1 MKQNRYRKPLCGA
14 LLALLSSSAV
24 PAHANLDN
32 LLSVLEGN
40 NTITAEQAQDL
51 RDSQPGYTVRP
62 AGRAVSDLA
71 IRGRIQTQFAYT
83 RADNDDGNDDFT
95 TFEVRRVRL
104 GLRGTLPGSVRAQLE
119 ANLVPGSDLS
129 MRSAFLQWREHA
141 EANIKV
147 GFDKPHSSLEENTSS
162 GAILTVERTLL
173 NSLVAA
179 PGPMTGLA
187 LDGAVGVLAYGAGL
201 YTDRN
206 NRNSGGSDS
215 KYLYNA
221 FARLTLNDFVGEQNK
236 LFIQGTYLNSDDEG
250 GKFGSR
256 FDDGFTV
263 AGHFVSGPFDLRAEY
278 MLGDNGGTKT
288 SGFYVM
294 PSYYLTDSLQAVAR
308 YERVESDN
316 ARGIRA
322 PSRYLRDVPSLAV
335 QRDMDGATTHD
346 PQAGDEYQA
355 FYVGLNYYI
364 AGHGHKLMLGAELAE
379 LKNTDAGTLDGLT
392 VTTAWRM
399 LF

>member
-1 MKQNRYRKPLCGA
+1 MKQYRYRKPICGA
-14 LLALLSSSAV
+14 LIALLSSTAA
-24 PAHANLDN
+24 PARASMDD

-40 NTITAEQAQDL
+40 NTITAEQAQGI

-62 AGRAVSDLA
+62 AGSAVPDLA
-71 IRGRIQTQFAYT
+71 IRGRIQTQFGYT
-83 RADNDDGNDDFT
+83 RADNDDGSDDYT

-141 EANIKV
+141 EAQIKV
-147 GFDKPHSSLEENTSS
+147 GYDKPHSSLEENTSS

-187 LDGAVGVLAYGAGL
+187 LDGAVGVLSYGAGI
-201 YTDRN
+201 YTDQN
-206 NRNSGGSDS
+206 NRNSGGTES

-221 FARLTLNDFVGEQNK
+221 FARLTLDDFVGEQNK
-236 LFIQGTYLNSDDEG
+236 FFIQGAYLNSDDED

-256 FDDGFTV
+256 FDDAFTV

-278 MLGDNGGTKT
+278 MLGDNDGTKT

-294 PSYYLTDSLQAVAR
+294 PSYYVTDAMQAVFR
-308 YERVESDN
+308 YERAESDN

-322 PSRYLRDVPSLAV
+322 PSRYLRNVSSLAV
-335 QRDMDGATTHD
+335 ERDDDGATVRD

-355 FYVGLNYYI
+355 FYLGLNYYF

-379 LKNTDAGTLDGLT
+379 LKNTDAGALDGLT